1 MIRQHINMFY
11 IYMTC
16 SMQLHSR
23 GNIVRQ
29 EAAMGKQHS
38 TKAAEPA
45 PWGSAHSCMH
55 SVALS
60 TLLLKPLSK
69 QGFLQEGEPA
79 KVGLVTQPTSAS
91 VVS

>member
-11 IYMTC
+11 IYVTC
-16 SMQLHSR
+16 SMQFHSR
-23 GNIVRQ
+23 GNVQ
-29 EAAMGKQHS
+29 EEAAMGKQHS
-38 TKAAEPA
+38 TKAAEAA

-55 SVALS
+55 SVSLS

-69 QGFLQEGEPA
+69 ERFLQEGEPA
-79 KVGLVTQPTSAS
+79 KLDLVTQPTRAS